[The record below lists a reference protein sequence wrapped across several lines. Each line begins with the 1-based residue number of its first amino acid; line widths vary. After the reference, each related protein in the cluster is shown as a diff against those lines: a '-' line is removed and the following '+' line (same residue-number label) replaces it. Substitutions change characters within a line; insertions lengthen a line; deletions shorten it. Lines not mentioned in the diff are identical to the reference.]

1 MFTAKTCTVDDV
13 SSSFAK
19 KSFNIY
25 SNWNM
30 LLDKSIRYKTILNE
44 NLFRH
49 LSWLSD
55 MFSQLNEISWKW
67 SRWFTNRGSLASSY
81 GKSVSECHELSGDE
95 VMYMRFVS
103 DDRLH
108 MYLEKKTCK
117 KTPLRLLLKNIAP
130 KKIVMKNKPLWWLTL

>member
-19 KSFNIY
+19 KPFNIY

-30 LLDKSIRYKTILNE
+30 LLDKSIRYKTILYE

-55 MFSQLNEISWKW
+55 MFSQLNEIS
-67 SRWFTNRGSLASSY
+67 
-81 GKSVSECHELSGDE
+81 
-95 VMYMRFVS
+95 
-103 DDRLH
+103 
-108 MYLEKKTCK
+108 
-117 KTPLRLLLKNIAP
+117 
-130 KKIVMKNKPLWWLTL
+130 